1 MENLR
6 DYIFNLRH
14 QKYRKKV
21 DEIAQN
27 YHDLALSDKERVV
40 RRFEYMCENEEA
52 VILNNQ
58 QIVFMR
64 TISNLPDCFTKEEWS
79 EKFKNHYIHESGY
92 VSNLLPDY
100 TSIIQE
106 GLLKVKE
113 RSDTYLKRE
122 IDALLKLTDKYLI
135 EAKKLGRNDVVE
147 TLSVVPR
154 YPALNLKQA
163 MQFFRILH
171 YGYML
176 EGGYQI
182 VGGRIDQLFY
192 PYLKKD
198 MEEKILDENSALELI
213 KDFFLSFNV
222 DADLYDGVQQG
233 DNGQSVVLGGI
244 DEKGNQLFN
253 LFSKLSLIA
262 CRQNNLIDPKI
273 NLRVNKD
280 TPIEIF
286 ELGSE
291 LTKAGLG
298 FPQYLNDDVIIESLI
313 RQGYKKED
321 AYNYAVAACW
331 EIVIPKYGF
340 EIVNIGACCFFKV
353 LEDLLKNKTDYQSF
367 SQLLAD
373 YKVYL
378 EKECDSL
385 LKQYQNIYFVPA
397 PLIESGLEVKYQNFG
412 IHGTGISTITDS
424 LYSIKK
430 LVFDDKK
437 LSLKEFVSI
446 INNNYEN
453 HDELF
458 HHIKYQLP
466 KMGQNNDEVDEIAV
480 EVLEM
485 FYDTLKD
492 KRNCYGGI
500 IRPGTGTAMYYL
512 WHGKQ
517 LGASYDGRKKSE
529 PLSANYSPSL
539 STNIKGPISIIESF
553 CKPDLIKCN
562 NGGPLTLEFSSSMFN
577 DDESIKKMANFIKLF
592 VLKKGHQL
600 QCNSVNLHNLKNAQI
615 NPDKYRNLIVR
626 IWGWSA
632 YFVELDKEYQ
642 DHVIAR
648 QEHSL

>member
-27 YHDLALSDKERVV
+27 YHNLALSDKERVV

-367 SQLLAD
+367 SQLLTD

-485 FYDTLKD
+485 FYDALKD

>member
-27 YHDLALSDKERVV
+27 YHNLALSDKERVV

-485 FYDTLKD
+485 FYNALKD

-562 NGGPLTLEFSSSMFN
+562 NGGPLTLEFSNSMFN

>member
-27 YHDLALSDKERVV
+27 YHNLALSDKERVV

-367 SQLLAD
+367 SQLLVD

>member
-367 SQLLAD
+367 SQLLTD

-485 FYDTLKD
+485 FYDALKD

>member
-367 SQLLAD
+367 SQLLTD

-512 WHGKQ
+512 LHGKQ

>member
-27 YHDLALSDKERVV
+27 YHNLALSDKERVV

-64 TISNLPDCFTKEEWS
+64 TINNLPDCFTKEEWS

-367 SQLLAD
+367 SQLLTD

>member
-367 SQLLAD
+367 SQLLTD

-485 FYDTLKD
+485 FYNALKD

>member
-27 YHDLALSDKERVV
+27 YHNLALSDKERVV

-367 SQLLAD
+367 SQLLTD

>member
-367 SQLLAD
+367 SQLLVD

>member
-367 SQLLAD
+367 SQLLTD

>member
-27 YHDLALSDKERVV
+27 YHNLALSDKERVV

-367 SQLLAD
+367 SQLLVD

-485 FYDTLKD
+485 FYDALKD

>member
-198 MEEKILDENSALELI
+198 MEEEILDENSALELI

-485 FYDTLKD
+485 FYNALKD

-562 NGGPLTLEFSSSMFN
+562 NGGPLTLEFSNSMFN

>member
-198 MEEKILDENSALELI
+198 MEEEILDENSALELI

>member
-198 MEEKILDENSALELI
+198 MEEEILDENSALELI

-313 RQGYKKED
+313 RQGYKRKMLITML
-321 AYNYAVAACW
+321 W
-331 EIVIPKYGF
+331 
-340 EIVNIGACCFFKV
+340 
-353 LEDLLKNKTDYQSF
+353 LL
-367 SQLLAD
+367 
-373 YKVYL
+373 V
-378 EKECDSL
+378 
-385 LKQYQNIYFVPA
+385 
-397 PLIESGLEVKYQNFG
+397 G
-412 IHGTGISTITDS
+412 
-424 LYSIKK
+424 
-430 LVFDDKK
+430 K
-437 LSLKEFVSI
+437 LSF
-446 INNNYEN
+446 
-453 HDELF
+453 
-458 HHIKYQLP
+458 Q
-466 KMGQNNDEVDEIAV
+466 
-480 EVLEM
+480 
-485 FYDTLKD
+485 
-492 KRNCYGGI
+492 
-500 IRPGTGTAMYYL
+500 
-512 WHGKQ
+512 
-517 LGASYDGRKKSE
+517 
-529 PLSANYSPSL
+529 
-539 STNIKGPISIIESF
+539 
-553 CKPDLIKCN
+553 
-562 NGGPLTLEFSSSMFN
+562 SM
-577 DDESIKKMANFIKLF
+577 
-592 VLKKGHQL
+592 VLK
-600 QCNSVNLHNLKNAQI
+600 
-615 NPDKYRNLIVR
+615 
-626 IWGWSA
+626 
-632 YFVELDKEYQ
+632 
-642 DHVIAR
+642 
-648 QEHSL
+648 

>member
-6 DYIFNLRH
+6 DYIFDLKH

-27 YHDLALSDKERVV
+27 YQDLALSDKERVV

-100 TSIIQE
+100 TSIIKE

-113 RSDTYLKRE
+113 RNDNYLKRE

-135 EAKKLGRNDVVE
+135 EAKKLGRKDIVE

-198 MEEKILDENSALELI
+198 MEEGLLDEDSALELI

-233 DNGQSVVLGGI
+233 DNGQSVVLGGV

-262 CRQNNLIDPKI
+262 SRQNNMIDPKI

-298 FPQYLNDDVIIESLI
+298 FPQYLNDDVIVESLI
-313 RQGYKKED
+313 KQGYKKQD

-331 EIVIPKYGF
+331 EIVIPRYGF

-353 LEDLLKNKTDYQSF
+353 LEDLLKDKTDYYSF

-424 LYSIKK
+424 LYTIKK

-437 LSLKEFVSI
+437 LSLKELVSV
-446 INNNYEN
+446 INKNYEN

-458 HHIKYQLP
+458 HYIKYQLP
-466 KMGQNNDEVDEIAV
+466 KMGQNNDEVDKIAV

-485 FYDTLKD
+485 FYDALKD
-492 KRNCYGGI
+492 KRNCYGGL

-517 LGASYDGRKKSE
+517 LGASYDGRKKAE

-562 NGGPLTLEFSSSMFN
+562 NGGPLTLEFSSSMFKDN
-577 DDESIKKMANFIKLF
+577 ESVKKMANFVKLF
-592 VLKKGHQL
+592 ILKKGHQL
-600 QCNSVNLHNLKNAQI
+600 QCNSVNLNDLKNAQI
-615 NPDKYRNLIVR
+615 YPDKYRNLIVR

-632 YFVELDKEYQ
+632 YFVDLDKEYQ